1 MSHHPISA
9 GSLASG
15 TAASSQLHS
24 KLLDVV
30 LRGSFIQELL
40 SMCLDRNCLFAVFW
54 PLTCPS
60 AISTWGPVGT
70 GTGHGGVSN
79 SLTSSY
85 CVGFT
90 PAVFSAQ

>member
-40 SMCLDRNCLFAVFW
+40 SMCLDKTVCLLSSG
-54 PLTCPS
+54 PLPVPVQS
-60 AISTWGPVGT
+60 PPGGQWGQGQAM
-70 GTGHGGVSN
+70 GVSP
-79 SLTSSY
+79 SL
-85 CVGFT
+85 
-90 PAVFSAQ
+90 